1 MANNRYFII
10 NAADPNLATI
20 LSYAVETSLKR
31 LREDGKQG
39 LIKLPSGDTNNY
51 PELSIYL
58 EYTHEEIKIFLTPE
72 EWTLPA
78 IITP

>member
-10 NAADPNLATI
+10 SATDPNLATI

-51 PELSIYL
+51 PELSNYL

-78 IITP
+78 NITP